1 MGKKSDCQVR
11 ERRNIAMTD
20 IVIGIQGTKTKSGV
34 ARDRLNWIIRQILKM
49 GGMIWEHFQQN
60 LNKAY

>member
-20 IVIGIQGTKTKSGV
+20 IVINIQGTKKSY
-34 ARDRLNWIIRQILKM
+34 
-49 GGMIWEHFQQN
+49 QQVRGN
-60 LNKAY
+60 RKKLPPSMW

>member
-1 MGKKSDCQVR
+1 MGKKSNCQAR

-34 ARDRLNWIIRQILKM
+34 ARDRLNWVIRQILKM
-49 GGMIWEHFQQN
+49 GV
-60 LNKAY
+60 

>member
-20 IVIGIQGTKTKSGV
+20 IVINIQGTKIKLAV
-34 ARDRLNWIIRQILKM
+34 AHDRLNWVIRQMLKM
-49 GGMIWEHFQQN
+49 EV
-60 LNKAY
+60 